1 MSKTGANTSTTL
13 IVAPVYHSP
22 IIGVN
27 VKFASSPCQ
36 RSLQHVILHQMTGT
50 RHSPVSE
57 SALIRM
63 GRQWLAR
70 GVLAVIMLLKPFA
83 GRLAW
88 SYPRR
93 WKAWQSFRYRLVQGA
108 IPRAARTG
116 HSSPARTLPFGVNV
130 VGYVQSEKGTGEGMR
145 ASLRALRAAAI
156 PHLVNQLIDP
166 GSRNVHPAAW
176 GPNHPYRINLVHVNP
191 DQVPHAAHQL
201 GWNYFSGR
209 YNIGYWPWEL
219 PDFPDAWRASA
230 ACFHEIW
237 VPSRFVQDAVS
248 KIVDVPVVRIPHA
261 IAIESCRDHE
271 PNALERPPD
280 GTVRFLCLFD
290 FMSYWQRKN
299 PFGVLEA
306 FKRAFPNQDGVELII
321 KTMHADVVPAI
332 VRELRQAA
340 RGAATRIIDEIW
352 PREDVSRMITEADCV
367 VSLHRSEGFGLVLAE
382 AMALG
387 KPVIAT
393 GYSGNT
399 DFMTPDNS
407 LLVNYRLV
415 ELREDIGPYMRGSRW
430 AEPDLDHA
438 ASHMRWVVSHREQ
451 ARTLGERAGQT
462 IRDGFSPAVVGGMIT
477 ERLQCASIQLRIST
491 SPSAHVADVGLHLG
505 NG

>member
-1 MSKTGANTSTTL
+1 M
-13 IVAPVYHSP
+13 V
-22 IIGVN
+22 
-27 VKFASSPCQ
+27 
-36 RSLQHVILHQMTGT
+36 T

-57 SALIRM
+57 FALLRI
-63 GRQWLAR
+63 GRLWLAR
-70 GVLAVIMLLKPFA
+70 CVLAFVRLLKPFA

-108 IPRAARTG
+108 IPRMARTG
-116 HSSPARTLPFGVNV
+116 YPSPARALPFGVNV

-156 PHLVNQLIDP
+156 PHLANQLIDP
-166 GSRNVHPAAW
+166 GSRNVHPAPW
-176 GPNHPYRINLVHVNP
+176 GPNHPYRVNLVHVNP

-230 ACFHEIW
+230 VCFHEIW

-248 KIVDVPVVRIPHA
+248 RVVDVPVVRIPHA
-261 IAIESCRDHE
+261 IALDDA
-271 PNALERPPD
+271 ALEAFHNGHAPQRRE
-280 GTVRFLCLFD
+280 GIFRFVCVFD

-299 PFGVLEA
+299 PFGVLKA
-306 FKRAFPNQDGVELII
+306 FKRAFPNPDGVELVI
-321 KTMHADVVPAI
+321 KSMHANVIPTI
-332 VRELRQAA
+332 FRELHHLA
-340 RGAATRIIDEIW
+340 RGTATRIIDEVWSHEAVQRLIA
-352 PREDVSRMITEADCV
+352 EADCV

-382 AMALG
+382 TMALG

-399 DFMTPDNS
+399 DFMTAENS
-407 LLVNYRLV
+407 LLVDYRLV
-415 ELREDIGPYMRGSRW
+415 ELKEDVGPYMRGSRW

-438 ASHMRWVVSHREQ
+438 ATHMRWVVSHREE
-451 ARTLGERAGQT
+451 ARAVGARAAQT
-462 IRDGFSPAVVGGMIT
+462 IKEELSPEAVGRMIT
-477 ERLQCASIQLRIST
+477 ERLRCGIDPAEDLDVSIR
-491 SPSAHVADVGLHLG
+491 ACR
-505 NG
+505 